1 MNWILEKKK
10 KREMFLINF
19 DLLFLGQRFAM
30 MEEKVMVSA
39 VLRRFNIQSL
49 QTPDEVLPL
58 SELILRPSGGI
69 QVKLTPRS

>member
-1 MNWILEKKK
+1 
-10 KREMFLINF
+10 MFLINF